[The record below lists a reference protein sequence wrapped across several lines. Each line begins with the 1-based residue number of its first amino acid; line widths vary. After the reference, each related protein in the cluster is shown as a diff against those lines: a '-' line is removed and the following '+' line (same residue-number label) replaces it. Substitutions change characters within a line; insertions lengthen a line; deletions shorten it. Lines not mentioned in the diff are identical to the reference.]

1 MVNMVSRSMN
11 GLFTDLCVT
20 VVLSWISHKIAYSF
34 PVPQPK
40 CIESHAFWRNI
51 FIFIEHTNFSR
62 GMLNSILAL
71 KKYIVKLTKIR
82 ILLQKLFQIVMSYDI
97 ILSMCWACNIW
108 SFSYG
113 NHTLDRNPFW
123 SIILLCIFTSFYKVP
138 SDKMSWEN
146 ALRHNICFFYVWPL
160 TTRKLSLLCAV
171 FPIKGWYSSIWS
183 TKFY

>member
-1 MVNMVSRSMN
+1 MTSTCLEHKTRHNPGWKRSHIILYECQIHRITLYLLTLSTWVNMYLEWSCKHFCKQMATRVELEMVNMVSRSMN

-62 GMLNSILAL
+62 GMLSSILPL

-97 ILSMCWACNIW
+97 ILSM
-108 SFSYG
+108 
-113 NHTLDRNPFW
+113 
-123 SIILLCIFTSFYKVP
+123 
-138 SDKMSWEN
+138 
-146 ALRHNICFFYVWPL
+146 
-160 TTRKLSLLCAV
+160 LSL
-171 FPIKGWYSSIWS
+171 
-183 TKFY
+183 

>member
-62 GMLNSILAL
+62 GMLSSILPL

-97 ILSMCWACNIW
+97 ILSMYHSDLECLGT
-108 SFSYG
+108 FG
-113 NHTLDRNPFW
+113 NWFW
-123 SIILLCIFTSFYKVP
+123 DLIVGNRSIMLRFLSAMAIF
-138 SDKMSWEN
+138 
-146 ALRHNICFFYVWPL
+146 CFK
-160 TTRKLSLLCAV
+160 KLSKAKKANEGQQRPTKASKV
-171 FPIKGWYSSIWS
+171 QNFKFPM
-183 TKFY
+183 